1 MMIKRDSYLKRLTL
15 AKWNGLIKII
25 TGVRR
30 CGKSFLLNEIFYK
43 YLINEGVNE
52 NNIIKIALDD
62 ESYFE
67 YLDSKKLSNYVKEKT
82 NNQDEKYYVLIDEVQ
97 KCVGFEAVLNGLL
110 YQQNVDVY
118 VTGSNSKFLSKDII
132 TEFRGRGYEI
142 RVYPL
147 TFSEIEYLYDNK
159 EQALNNYLIYGGMPL
174 IFNFKEEQGKREYL
188 TQLFNNVYYNDIKER
203 YKIEYIEELDN
214 IVKVLSSSVGSLSNA
229 KKITDTLVSNKGKG
243 INYRTV
249 SNYMEY
255 IIDAFLFERVERY
268 DVKGRK
274 YLAHNY
280 KYYALDLGLR
290 NAKLNFRQIEENHL
304 MENAIYL
311 ELVKRGL
318 NVDVGIVEIRENIN
332 NKDIRKQLEV
342 DFIVNE
348 SDKRYY
354 IQSAYVIPNEDK
366 LNQELASFRN
376 INDTFKKIL
385 VRRDPYLNRYYD
397 EEGIL
402 HMSLMEF
409 LTNENSLDL

>member
-1 MMIKRDSYLKRLTL
+1 MIKRDSYLKILISV
-15 AKWNGLIKII
+15 KWNGLIKII
-25 TGVRR
+25 TGIRR
-30 CGKSFLLNEIFYK
+30 CGKSFLLNQIFYQH
-43 YLINEGVNE
+43 LINEGVNE
-52 NNIIKIALDD
+52 ENIIKIALDD
-62 ESYFE
+62 ESYDE
-67 YLDSKKLSNYVKEKT
+67 YRNPKKLSKLLKEKT
-82 NNQDEKYYVLIDEVQ
+82 RDLNQKYYILVDEIQ
-97 KCVGFEAVLNGLL
+97 KCVGFESVLNGLL

-159 EQALNNYLIYGGMPL
+159 ELALNDYLKYGGMPI
-174 IFNFKEEQGKREYL
+174 IFNFNQEQEKRQYL
-188 TQLFNNVYYNDIKER
+188 DQLFDNVYYNDIKER

-214 IVKVLSSSVGSLSNA
+214 IAKVLSSAVGSLSNA
-229 KKITDTLVSNKGKG
+229 KKITDTLISNRGKG
-243 INYRTV
+243 IDYKTV
-249 SNYMEY
+249 SSYLEY

-274 YLAHNY
+274 YLSNNY
-280 KYYALDLGLR
+280 KFYATDLGLR

-311 ELVKRGL
+311 ELVKRKL
-318 NVDVGIVEIRENIN
+318 NVDVGIVETRKKVNGKEN
-332 NKDIRKQLEV
+332 RKQLEV
-342 DFIVNE
+342 DFIINK

-354 IQSAYVIPNEDK
+354 IQSAYRVENEEK

-385 VRRDPYLNRYYD
+385 VWRDPYLNRYYD

-402 HMSLMEF
+402 HMSLLEF
-409 LTNENSLDL
+409 LTNENSLEL

>member
-1 MMIKRDSYLKRLTL
+1 MIKRDSYLKILISV
-15 AKWNGLIKII
+15 KWNGLIKII
-25 TGVRR
+25 TGIRR
-30 CGKSFLLNEIFYK
+30 CGKSFLLNQIFYQH
-43 YLINEGVNE
+43 LINEGVNE
-52 NNIIKIALDD
+52 ENIIKIALDD
-62 ESYFE
+62 ESYDE
-67 YLDSKKLSNYVKEKT
+67 YRNPKKLSKFLKEKT
-82 NNQDEKYYVLIDEVQ
+82 RDLNQKYYILVDEIQ
-97 KCVGFEAVLNGLL
+97 KCVGFESVLNGLL

-159 EQALNNYLIYGGMPL
+159 ELALNDYLKYGGMPI
-174 IFNFKEEQGKREYL
+174 IFNFNQEQEKRQYL
-188 TQLFNNVYYNDIKER
+188 DQLFDNVYYNDIKER

-214 IVKVLSSSVGSLSNA
+214 IAKVLSSAVGSLSNA
-229 KKITDTLVSNKGKG
+229 KKITDTLISNRGKG
-243 INYRTV
+243 IDYKTV
-249 SNYMEY
+249 SSYLEY

-274 YLAHNY
+274 YLSNNY
-280 KYYALDLGLR
+280 KFYATDLGLR

-311 ELVKRGL
+311 ELVKRKL
-318 NVDVGIVEIRENIN
+318 NVDVGIVETRKKVNGKEN
-332 NKDIRKQLEV
+332 RKQLEV
-342 DFIVNE
+342 DFIINK

-354 IQSAYVIPNEDK
+354 IQSAYRVENEEK

-385 VRRDPYLNRYYD
+385 VWRDPYLNRYYD

-402 HMSLMEF
+402 HMSLLEF
-409 LTNENSLDL
+409 LTNENSLEL

>member
-1 MMIKRDSYLKRLTL
+1 MIKRDSYLKRLTL

-30 CGKSFLLNEIFYK
+30 CGKSFLLNEIFYE
-43 YLINEGVNE
+43 YLVNEGVNE

-62 ESYFE
+62 ESYSE
-67 YLDSKKLSNYVKEKT
+67 YLDSKKLSNYLKEKT
-82 NNQDEKYYVLIDEVQ
+82 NNRDEKYYVLIDEIQ
-97 KCVGFEAVLNGLL
+97 KCIGFEAVLNGLL

-159 EQALNNYLIYGGMPL
+159 ELALNNYLIYGGMPL
-174 IFNFKEEQGKREYL
+174 IFNFKEEQEKRNYL

-255 IIDAFLFERVERY
+255 IIDAFLFEKVERY

-318 NVDVGIVEIRENIN
+318 NVDVGIVEIRENVN

-342 DFIVNE
+342 DFIVNK

-402 HMSLMEF
+402 HMSLMDF

>member
-1 MMIKRDSYLKRLTL
+1 MIKRDSYLKILISV
-15 AKWNGLIKII
+15 KWNGLIKII
-25 TGVRR
+25 TGIRR
-30 CGKSFLLNEIFYK
+30 CGKSFLLNQIFYQH
-43 YLINEGVNE
+43 LINEGVNE
-52 NNIIKIALDD
+52 ENIIKIALDD
-62 ESYFE
+62 ESYDE
-67 YLDSKKLSNYVKEKT
+67 YRNPKKLSKFLKEKT
-82 NNQDEKYYVLIDEVQ
+82 RDLNQKYYILVDEIQ
-97 KCVGFEAVLNGLL
+97 KCVGFESVLNGLL

-159 EQALNNYLIYGGMPL
+159 ELALNDYLKYGGMPI
-174 IFNFKEEQGKREYL
+174 IFNFNQEQEKRQYL
-188 TQLFNNVYYNDIKER
+188 DQLFDNVYYNDIKER

-214 IVKVLSSSVGSLSNA
+214 IAKVLSSAVGSFSNA
-229 KKITDTLVSNKGKG
+229 KKITDTLISNRGKG
-243 INYRTV
+243 IDYKTV
-249 SNYMEY
+249 SSYLEY

-274 YLAHNY
+274 YLSNNY
-280 KYYALDLGLR
+280 KFYATDLGLR

-311 ELVKRGL
+311 ELVKRKL
-318 NVDVGIVEIRENIN
+318 NVDVGIVETRKKVNGKEN
-332 NKDIRKQLEV
+332 RKQLEV
-342 DFIVNE
+342 DFIINK

-354 IQSAYVIPNEDK
+354 IQSAYRVENEEK

-385 VRRDPYLNRYYD
+385 VWRDPYLNRYYD

-402 HMSLMEF
+402 HMSLLEF
-409 LTNENSLDL
+409 LTNENSLEL

>member
-1 MMIKRDSYLKRLTL
+1 MIKRDSYLKILISV
-15 AKWNGLIKII
+15 KWNGLIKII
-25 TGVRR
+25 TGIRR
-30 CGKSFLLNEIFYK
+30 CGKSFLLNQIFYQH
-43 YLINEGVNE
+43 LINEGVNE
-52 NNIIKIALDD
+52 ENIIKIALDD
-62 ESYFE
+62 ESYDE
-67 YLDSKKLSNYVKEKT
+67 YRNPKKLSKSLKEKT
-82 NNQDEKYYVLIDEVQ
+82 RDLNQKYYILVDEIQ
-97 KCVGFEAVLNGLL
+97 KCVGFESVLNGLL

-159 EQALNNYLIYGGMPL
+159 ELALNDYLKYGGMPI
-174 IFNFKEEQGKREYL
+174 IFNFNQEQEKRQYL
-188 TQLFNNVYYNDIKER
+188 DQLFDNVYYNDIKER

-214 IVKVLSSSVGSLSNA
+214 IAKVLSSAIGSLSNA
-229 KKITDTLVSNKGKG
+229 KKITDTLISNRGKG
-243 INYRTV
+243 IDYKTV
-249 SNYMEY
+249 SSYLEY

-274 YLAHNY
+274 YLSNNY
-280 KYYALDLGLR
+280 KFYATDLGLR

-311 ELVKRGL
+311 ELVKRKL
-318 NVDVGIVEIRENIN
+318 NVDVGIVETRKKVNGKEN
-332 NKDIRKQLEV
+332 RKQLEV
-342 DFIVNE
+342 DFIINK

-354 IQSAYVIPNEDK
+354 IQSAYRVENEEK

-385 VRRDPYLNRYYD
+385 VWRDPYLNRYYD

-402 HMSLMEF
+402 HMSLLEF
-409 LTNENSLDL
+409 LTNENSLEL